1 MEPSQSSKP
10 SVRSNLKRWLERIAA
25 SLAIL
30 IAVIVVIHALRLIML
45 GTVFSPG
52 SESIIGEPS
61 LGDTGAQVQ
70 LTPYLPAVIPL
81 LAAIALIF
89 GLLTNR
95 LLVAWISLAVLALF
109 SLLFLFSEGGGFI
122 IYDLLLL
129 LLLGVIQ
136 LARRT

>member
-1 MEPSQSSKP
+1 MDNLLKPDQSAC
-10 SVRSNLKRWLERIAA
+10 SNLKNWLERIAT

-30 IAVIVVIHALRLIML
+30 IAVIIVIHALRLIML
-45 GTVFSPG
+45 GTVFSAS

-81 LAAIALIF
+81 LAAITLIF

-95 LLVAWISLAVLALF
+95 LLVAWITLAVLALF

-122 IYDLLLL
+122 INDLLLL
-129 LLLGVIQ
+129 LLLGLIQ
-136 LARRT
+136 LSRRT